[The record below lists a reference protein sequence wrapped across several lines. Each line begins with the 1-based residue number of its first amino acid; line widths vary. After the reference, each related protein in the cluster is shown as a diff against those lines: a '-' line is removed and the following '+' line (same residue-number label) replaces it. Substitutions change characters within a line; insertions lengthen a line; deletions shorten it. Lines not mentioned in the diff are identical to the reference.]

1 MSRYRLTALTF
12 FLSSALPSIAHA
24 EPSSL
29 SDKVWPIIIIFI
41 VWKTWPILL
50 GVFGVLM
57 FYFISWL
64 RRKARAKTPAPYRI
78 TYETMHRPV
87 GGTPKTIKLETAEE
101 AWNAVLALT
110 ANAEETI
117 ILDPSGRRISQQE
130 LRQRAEAREGG

>member
-1 MSRYRLTALTF
+1 MSRYRLTALTI
-12 FLSSALPSIAHA
+12 FLSSALPSMAHA

-29 SDKVWPIIIIFI
+29 KLWPLIIIFI

-50 GVFGVLM
+50 VVLGVLM
-57 FYFISWL
+57 FYLISWR

-78 TYETMHRPV
+78 TYEAMHRPV

-130 LRQRAEAREGG
+130 LRQRAEARKVG